1 MAFSPE
7 SAIKTN
13 GARDGEP
20 IRVMVVDDSVI
31 IRGLLTRILETE
43 NDISVV
49 ASVGNGKL
57 ALEKLE
63 RIREIDVVLLDIEM
77 PVMDGLTALPL
88 LLRASR
94 TVKVI
99 MASTLTKK
107 NAEVSIKAMQLGAA
121 VICRS
126 RHRTPTWA
134 GLRIS
139 RGNRRQGYVLGT
151 SAAASSRWSESRS
164 ETRRRNRRRQKAPV

>member
-43 NDISVV
+43 SDISVV

-57 ALEKLE
+57 ALRNLNGSGK
-63 RIREIDVVLLDIEM
+63 
-77 PVMDGLTALPL
+77 
-88 LLRASR
+88 
-94 TVKVI
+94 
-99 MASTLTKK
+99 STL
-107 NAEVSIKAMQLGAA
+107 SF
-121 VICRS
+121 
-126 RHRTPTWA
+126 W
-134 GLRIS
+134 IS
-139 RGNRRQGYVLGT
+139 RCRL
-151 SAAASSRWSESRS
+151 WMD
-164 ETRRRNRRRQKAPV
+164 